1 MEIPEEV
8 QEKILQEVM
17 EEMRRVSK
25 QDNGKPKTLHEL
37 EGTVLEIG
45 KRFEKRL
52 LEEAVNH
59 QIEKSQKKT
68 ARDAKVKRKTGDCG
82 TK

>member
-1 MEIPEEV
+1 MNIPEEV
-8 QEKILQEVM
+8 QEQILQEVM
-17 EEMRRVSK
+17 EELRRVSK

-52 LEEAVNH
+52 LEEAISH
-59 QIEKSQKKT
+59 QVEMSQKKT
-68 ARDAKVKRKTGDCG
+68 ASGAKGKLKTGD
-82 TK
+82 